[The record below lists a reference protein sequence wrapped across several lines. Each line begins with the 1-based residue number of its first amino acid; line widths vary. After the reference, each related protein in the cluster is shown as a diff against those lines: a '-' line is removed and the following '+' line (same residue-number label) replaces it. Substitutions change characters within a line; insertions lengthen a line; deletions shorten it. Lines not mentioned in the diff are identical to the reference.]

1 MDAKERIVAIKLLE
15 RQKKRPLYMNEI
27 GVSATMRTM
36 DNVNMIQEKI
46 LGKGGYQKNE
56 GTKI

>member
-27 GVSATMRTM
+27 GATAVMRTM
-36 DNVNMIQEKI
+36 DNKKMIHEKTR
-46 LGKGGYQKNE
+46 LFRE
-56 GTKI
+56 GQTK